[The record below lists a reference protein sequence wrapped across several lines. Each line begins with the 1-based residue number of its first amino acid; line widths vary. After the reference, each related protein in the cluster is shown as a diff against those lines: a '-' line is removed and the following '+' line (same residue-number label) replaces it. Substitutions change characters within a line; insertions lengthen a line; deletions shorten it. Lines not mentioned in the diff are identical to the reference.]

1 MTTPTTTPKTT
12 TAGTQVTPELKSM
25 LRRVKLG
32 KTLDTLPDR
41 LTLARQNALTH
52 SEFLELVLAD
62 EVERRD
68 RQSSALR
75 ARNAKL
81 DPTMTLEAWDGD
93 AAVSYDRTVWT
104 ELISLR
110 FVADAHNVLLLG
122 PVGVGK
128 THLAHA
134 LGHIACRRGHKVH
147 AERAD
152 RLFRRLRASRLDNSH
167 DVEIRRLIAVDVL
180 IIDDFALQGLDPG
193 ETADFYEIVVERHL
207 KSATILT
214 SNRDPVEWLAA
225 LADPLLA
232 QSAVDRLQSAAW
244 ELVVEGESYR
254 RRQKPSLTGTNPTHQ
269 ETRP

>member
-1 MTTPTTTPKTT
+1 MTTTTTP
-12 TAGTQVTPELKSM
+12 VTPELKSL

-41 LTLARQNALTH
+41 LTLARQNELTH
-52 SEFLELVLAD
+52 SEFLELVLSD
-62 EVERRD
+62 EVQRRD

-81 DPTMTLEAWDGD
+81 DPSMTLEAWDGD
-93 AAVSYDRTVWT
+93 AAVTYDRTVWA
-104 ELISLR
+104 ELTSLR

-134 LGHIACRRGHKVH
+134 LGHIACRRRHKVH
-147 AERAD
+147 AERAE
-152 RLFRRLRASRLDNSH
+152 RLFKRLRASRLDNSH

-180 IIDDFALQGLDPG
+180 IIDDFALQRLDPT

-214 SNRDPVEWLAA
+214 SNRDPAEWLAA

-254 RRQKPSLTGTNPTHQ
+254 RRQKPTLTGTNPTPQ
-269 ETRP
+269 ETRR